1 MKSMNKIKLFVPS
14 YLSNLSLV
22 RAMTRV
28 YLREHN
34 VVGADEIQLLSVVDE
49 LATNEIKIVLDI
61 YNNTVF
67 LTVEDYGRGYTEN
80 TESKEDGGYGLFIA
94 RKLVDVLKI
103 EKKTRGTIFKVE
115 KKLKEAV

>member
-1 MKSMNKIKLFVPS
+1 MLKTKKWRKSNK
-14 YLSNLSLV
+14 NSLNS
-22 RAMTRV
+22 TKNI
-28 YLREHN
+28 EN
-34 VVGADEIQLLSVVDE
+34 
-49 LATNEIKIVLDI
+49 
-61 YNNTVF
+61 
-67 LTVEDYGRGYTEN
+67 TEN